1 MSMIVAG
8 VGLVPTELTE
18 TDSVVVHAYQAQVT
32 ILQNI
37 LSKGPNTLTAA
48 DANSASQALINLQS
62 LASSGLPATHN
73 NADGVPTT
81 QTYRMT
87 ADMARQTDLLFR
99 SMMAAGIAPGSSISV
114 TQLQRWQDLGV
125 EGIQVVVGRA
135 MDAIDTNRSLQALI
149 ETEYIA
155 TGNDVLA
162 AQLTGLQTA
171 MSTTQAIIGT
181 LTDIQAIRNKLAPE
195 HRSGFSVSSIGGG
208 VNAAEGTYNKMADSA
223 YKNPINPIVDFGG
236 QNPQDVIA
244 QLVKDR
250 AALASELSQL
260 DKISPP
266 QIGSTGKA
274 LYDPNS
280 LQGKIAGVL
289 SDMTTYLSKGSTN
302 PDAVTFSGL
311 QAWLIDNL
319 DKHLPQDS
327 ASVVGLAGKIQQA
340 VDGAIQAATNLNDTQ
355 KEQFRRY
362 MFVFEEFYKSASAMM
377 SQINQILA
385 TMAQH
390 ISQ

>member
-208 VNAAEGTYNKMADSA
+208 VNAAEK
-223 YKNPINPIVDFGG
+223 
-236 QNPQDVIA
+236 
-244 QLVKDR
+244 
-250 AALASELSQL
+250 
-260 DKISPP
+260 
-266 QIGSTGKA
+266 
-274 LYDPNS
+274 
-280 LQGKIAGVL
+280 
-289 SDMTTYLSKGSTN
+289 
-302 PDAVTFSGL
+302 
-311 QAWLIDNL
+311 
-319 DKHLPQDS
+319 
-327 ASVVGLAGKIQQA
+327 
-340 VDGAIQAATNLNDTQ
+340 
-355 KEQFRRY
+355 KEERKKEKKR
-362 MFVFEEFYKSASAMM
+362 K
-377 SQINQILA
+377 
-385 TMAQH
+385 
-390 ISQ
+390 